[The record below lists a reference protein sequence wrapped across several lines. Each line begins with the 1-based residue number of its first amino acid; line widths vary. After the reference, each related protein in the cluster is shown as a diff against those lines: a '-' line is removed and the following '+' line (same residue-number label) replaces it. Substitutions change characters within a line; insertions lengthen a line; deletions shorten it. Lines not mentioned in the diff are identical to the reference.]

1 MTYRTG
7 ELDQRVTVM
16 RLTNTPD
23 GYGGF
28 ATTWSKAGE
37 YWAHV
42 RPQSGREQVDFERI
56 QGTAN
61 YLFVFRNGVDL
72 RDADRLDWQGEQFNI
87 RFRKQPKTRS
97 MYVEVEAE
105 RGVAQ

>member
-1 MTYRTG
+1 MSYRAG
-7 ELDQRVTVM
+7 ELDQRVKVM
-16 RLTNTPD
+16 RLANAPD

-28 ATTWSKAGE
+28 TTEWLEAGE

-42 RPQSGREQVDFERI
+42 RPMSGREVVDFERL
-56 QGTAN
+56 QGEAS
-61 YLFVFRNGVDL
+61 YLFVFRNGIDL
-72 RDADRLDWQGEQFNI
+72 LDADRLDWYGEQFNI
-87 RFRKQPKTRS
+87 RVRKQPKARA

>member
-1 MTYRTG
+1 MFRPG
-7 ELDQRVTVM
+7 ELDQRVSVM
-16 RLTNTPD
+16 RYTKTPD
-23 GYGGF
+23 GFGGF
-28 ATTWSKAGE
+28 ETAWSKVGE

-42 RPQSGREQVDFERI
+42 RPVTGRELVDFDRI

-72 RDADRLDWQGEQFNI
+72 KDADRLDWEGDQYNI
-87 RFRKQPKTRS
+87 RFRKQPKKRAL
-97 MYVEVEAE
+97 YIEVQAE